1 MHLFFF
7 CKFGGMEFNKLST
20 VPSLSHIKKVAQLLV
35 GVVKRTPL
43 EYSVPL
49 SDRYGAQIFLKR
61 EDLQTVRSYKIRG
74 AYFKISNIPDAL
86 RPQGIVAASAGN
98 HAQGVAFACAK
109 MKIHGNIFMPKSTPI
124 QKLDAVRF
132 FGQDYIRI
140 NLVGETYDEA
150 FDASRKYCA
159 AQNAIYIPP
168 FDDFDIIAGQA
179 TVTLEIM
186 EQLGQKLDFILVP
199 VGGGGLAAG
208 ASLVLRDL
216 SPDTH
221 LVGLEPAGAP
231 SMSESIQARE
241 LIHLNDIDKFV
252 DGASV
257 KQVGAH
263 NFSICLDGIDQM
275 LTVDKNHLC
284 QTMLNLYAMKGMIVE
299 PAGALSVAGLDLIQ
313 DQIKNKVVVCIISG
327 GNFDPKRFPEI
338 AKIAHSIS

>member
-1 MHLFFF
+1 
-7 CKFGGMEFNKLST
+7 MEFNKLNT
-20 VPSLSHIKKVAQLLV
+20 IPSLSDIKKVAQLLH
-35 GVVKRTPL
+35 GVVNCTPL

-74 AYFKISNIPDAL
+74 AYFKISNIPVEL
-86 RPQGIVAASAGN
+86 RPHGIVAASAGN
-98 HAQGVAFACAK
+98 HAQGVAYACAK
-109 MKIHGNIFMPKSTPI
+109 MKIQGNIFMPKSTPI

-150 FDASRKYCA
+150 FDASRKFCSA
-159 AQNAIYIPP
+159 NNAIYIPP

-186 EQLGQKLDFILVP
+186 EQLGQKLDFLLVP

-208 ASLVLRDL
+208 AFLVLREL
-216 SPDTH
+216 SSDTS
-221 LVGLEPAGAP
+221 LVGLEPSGAP
-231 SMSESIQARE
+231 SMSESIKARE
-241 LIHLNDIDKFV
+241 LIYLNDIDKFV

-257 KQVGAH
+257 KQVGLH
-263 NFSICLDGIDQM
+263 NFSICLDGIDPM
-275 LTVDKNHLC
+275 FTVDKKHLC
-284 QTMLNLYAMKGMIVE
+284 QTMLDLYAMKGMIVE
-299 PAGALSVAGLDLIQ
+299 PAGALSVAGLELIQ

-327 GNFDPKRFPEI
+327 GNFDPKRFP
-338 AKIAHSIS
+338 

>member
-1 MHLFFF
+1 
-7 CKFGGMEFNKLST
+7 MEFNKLIT
-20 VPSLSHIKKVAQLLV
+20 VPSLSDIKIVADQLKS
-35 GVVKRTPL
+35 VVKQTPL
-43 EYSVPL
+43 EFSVAL

-61 EDLQTVRSYKIRG
+61 EDLQIVRSYKIRG
-74 AYFKISNIPDAL
+74 AYFKISNIPESL

-109 MKIHGNIFMPKSTPI
+109 MKIKGNIFMPKSTPI
-124 QKLDAVRF
+124 QKLEAVRF
-132 FGQDYIRI
+132 FGQEYIRI

-150 FDASRKYCA
+150 FEASRKYCE

-179 TVTLEIM
+179 TVTLEIIQ
-186 EQLGQKLDFILVP
+186 QLGQQLDYLLVP

-208 ASLVLRDL
+208 ASLVLREL
-216 SPDTH
+216 SPDTN

-241 LIHLNDIDKFV
+241 LIQLNEIDKFV

-263 NFSICLDGIDQM
+263 NFSICLEGINQM
-275 LTVDKNHLC
+275 LTVHKNHLC

-299 PAGALSVAGLDLIQ
+299 PAGALSVAGLELIQ

-338 AKIAHSIS
+338 TKIAHSVY

>member
-1 MHLFFF
+1 
-7 CKFGGMEFNKLST
+7 MEFNKLST
-20 VPSLSHIKKVAQLLV
+20 VPSLPDIKKVAQLLH
-35 GVVKRTPL
+35 GVVKCTPL
-43 EYSVPL
+43 EYSVHL
-49 SDRYGAQIFLKR
+49 SDRYGAHIFLKR

-74 AYFKISNIPDAL
+74 AYFKISNIPDSL
-86 RPQGIVAASAGN
+86 KSQGIVAASAGN

-109 MKIHGNIFMPKSTPI
+109 LKIQGNIFMPKSTPI

-150 FDASRKYCA
+150 FDASRKFCA
-159 AQNAIYIPP
+159 ANNAIFIPP

-186 EQLGQKLDFILVP
+186 EQKGQNLDFLLVP

-208 ASLVLRDL
+208 ASLILREL
-216 SPDTH
+216 SPNTQ
-221 LVGLEPAGAP
+221 LVGLEPSGAP
-231 SMSESIQARE
+231 SMSESMKARKLIQ
-241 LIHLNDIDKFV
+241 LNDIDKFV

-257 KQVGAH
+257 KQVGLH
-263 NFSICLDGIDQM
+263 NFTICLDGIDQM
-275 LTVDKNHLC
+275 LTVDKKYLC

-299 PAGALSVAGLDLIQ
+299 PAGALSVAGLELIQ
-313 DQIKNKVVVCIISG
+313 DQIRDKVVICIISG

-338 AKIAHSIS
+338 KKIAHSEN

>member
-1 MHLFFF
+1 
-7 CKFGGMEFNKLST
+7 MEFNKLST
-20 VPSLSHIKKVAQLLV
+20 VPSLPDIKKVAQLLH
-35 GVVKRTPL
+35 GVVKCTPL
-43 EYSVPL
+43 EYSVHL
-49 SDRYGAQIFLKR
+49 SDRYGAHIFLKR

-74 AYFKISNIPDAL
+74 AYFKISNIPDSL
-86 RPQGIVAASAGN
+86 KSQGIVAASAGN

-109 MKIHGNIFMPKSTPI
+109 LKIQGNIFMPKSTPI

-150 FDASRKYCA
+150 FDASRKFCA
-159 AQNAIYIPP
+159 ANNAIFIPP

-179 TVTLEIM
+179 TVTLEII
-186 EQLGQKLDFILVP
+186 QQKGQNLDFLLVP

-208 ASLVLRDL
+208 ASLILREL
-216 SPDTH
+216 SPNTH

-231 SMSESIQARE
+231 SMSESMKARKLIQ
-241 LIHLNDIDKFV
+241 LNDIDKFV

-257 KQVGAH
+257 KQVGLH
-263 NFSICLDGIDQM
+263 NFTICLDGINQM
-275 LTVDKNHLC
+275 LTVDKKYLC

-299 PAGALSVAGLDLIQ
+299 PAGALSVAGLELIQ
-313 DQIKNKVVVCIISG
+313 DQIRDKVVICIISG

-338 AKIAHSIS
+338 KKIAHSEN

>member
-1 MHLFFF
+1 MQDAPPFF

-20 VPSLSHIKKVAQLLV
+20 VPSLSDIKKVAQLLV

-61 EDLQTVRSYKIRG
+61 EDLQTVKSYKIRG

-150 FDASRKYCA
+150 FDASRNYCE
-159 AQNAIYIPP
+159 AQNA
-168 FDDFDIIAGQA
+168 F
-179 TVTLEIM
+179 
-186 EQLGQKLDFILVP
+186 
-199 VGGGGLAAG
+199 
-208 ASLVLRDL
+208 
-216 SPDTH
+216 
-221 LVGLEPAGAP
+221 
-231 SMSESIQARE
+231 
-241 LIHLNDIDKFV
+241 
-252 DGASV
+252 
-257 KQVGAH
+257 
-263 NFSICLDGIDQM
+263 
-275 LTVDKNHLC
+275 
-284 QTMLNLYAMKGMIVE
+284 
-299 PAGALSVAGLDLIQ
+299 
-313 DQIKNKVVVCIISG
+313 
-327 GNFDPKRFPEI
+327 
-338 AKIAHSIS
+338 

>member
-1 MHLFFF
+1 
-7 CKFGGMEFNKLST
+7 MEFNKLNT
-20 VPSLSHIKKVAQLLV
+20 VPSISDINKVALLLD
-35 GVVKRTPL
+35 GVVKCSPL
-43 EYSVPL
+43 EYSVSL
-49 SDRYGAQIFLKR
+49 SDRYGAQVFFKR

-74 AYFKISNIPDAL
+74 AYFKISNIPDSL
-86 RPQGIVAASAGN
+86 RTQGIVAASAGN
-98 HAQGVAFACAK
+98 HAQGVAFACANL
-109 MKIHGNIFMPKSTPI
+109 KIKGNIFMPKSTPI

-132 FGQDYIRI
+132 FGRDYIRI

-150 FDASRKYCA
+150 FDASRKYCE

-179 TVTLEIM
+179 TVTLEII
-186 EQLGQKLDFILVP
+186 EQMGQKLDFLMVP

-208 ASLVLRDL
+208 ASLVLKDL
-216 SPDTH
+216 SPDTN
-221 LVGLEPAGAP
+221 LVGLEPSGAP
-231 SMSESIQARE
+231 SMSESIHARK
-241 LIHLNDIDKFV
+241 LVHLNDMDKFV

-257 KQVGAH
+257 KQVGSH

-275 LTVDKNHLC
+275 LTIDKNHLC
-284 QTMLNLYAMKGMIVE
+284 QAMLDLYVTNGMIVE

-338 AKIAHSIS
+338 TKIAHSVF